1 MEAAVNKNPQM
12 IFVSLP
18 VTDLARSKAFYE
30 SLGFA
35 NNPKFTDD
43 TAACMV
49 LSETILVMLLTHAKW
64 ATFTTRPITDPRKA
78 AQVLLGISRSS
89 KGAVDSIVETAQKQG
104 GASDPTQPQNLG
116 FMYSRSFEDP
126 DGHIWETTW
135 MNPEAAF

>member
-1 MEAAVNKNPQM
+1 MSKNPQM

-18 VTDLARSKAFYE
+18 VSDLGRSKAFYE

-35 NNPKFTDD
+35 NNPQFSDD

-49 LSETILVMLLTHAKW
+49 LSETIMVMLLTHAKW
-64 ATFTTRPITDPRKA
+64 ARFTSKTIPDPKKT

-89 KGAVDSIVETAQKQG
+89 KSAVDSIVETAQKQG
-104 GASDPTQPQNLG
+104 GALDPTPVQSLG

-126 DGHIWETTW
+126 DGHIWETMW
-135 MNPEAAF
+135 MNPEAAM